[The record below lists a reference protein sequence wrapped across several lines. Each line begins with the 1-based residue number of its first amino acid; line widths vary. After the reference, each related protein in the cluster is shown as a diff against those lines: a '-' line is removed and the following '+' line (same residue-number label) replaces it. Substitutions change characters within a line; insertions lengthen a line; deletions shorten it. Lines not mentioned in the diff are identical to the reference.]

1 MRLLS
6 KYWKALLALILAG
19 AAAFL
24 FVNVYQTEKRA
35 YEYDKELL
43 NTTIMALQQNIATN
57 TPYKDVQEEITA
69 EREKLAASRLD
80 LYNHLPVDVK
90 QEDQIMYV
98 LYLESVFGTEIDFEF
113 SEPIPVISLQD
124 GSVLK
129 SVDLIVNY
137 RSTYQGFQ
145 DMINYLAQDYR
156 VVSVDKANIKYYPKQ
171 DLAIGFVKIKLYLLD
186 TSASIDEEIRKY
198 VAPIDKLINV
208 PNIGKENIFDNIY
221 DQPSRTPPYNG
232 SPDYPN
238 YPSDPIRAEM
248 IEGGQYDLN
257 AKIWVTQHD
266 GKYHSRYACGYMY
279 SPVQVVFSEALA
291 AGFQPCEKC
300 FVDTGATELEST
312 ADEKDKTYNQENS
325 DGDTGD
331 SQSGK
336 SYVWSTLSGDYYH
349 SFNKCSGI
357 NDGVVMRITLAEAK
371 NIYNQKAC
379 KECH

>member
-35 YEYDKELL
+35 YDYDKELL

-90 QEDQIMYV
+90 EEDQIMYV
-98 LYLESVFGTEIDFEF
+98 LYLESVFGTEIGFEF
-113 SEPIPVISLQD
+113 SDPAPILELND

-137 RSTYQGFQ
+137 RSTYKGFQ

-171 DLAIGFVKIKLYLLD
+171 DLAVGYVKIKLYLLD
-186 TSASIDEEIRKY
+186 TSASVDEEIRKY

-208 PNIGKENIFDNIY
+208 PNVGKENIFDNIY
-221 DQPSRTPPYNG
+221 DQPSRTPPYENFPAY
-232 SPDYPN
+232 PDR
-238 YPSDPIRAEM
+238 DEM
-248 IEGGQYDLN
+248 NAGQYELD

-266 GKYHSRYACGYMY
+266 MKYHSRYACGYMY
-279 SPVQVVFSEALA
+279 SPVEMVFSQVLA
-291 AGFQPCEKC
+291 AGIQPCDKC
-300 FVDTGATELEST
+300 FASSGATDLDST
-312 ADEKDKTYNQENS
+312 AENE
-325 DGDTGD
+325 
-331 SQSGK
+331 K
-336 SYVWSTLSGDYYH
+336 SYAPNSTTSEIHTVEKRRVSNHGGGGMMVWITETGSKYH
-349 SFNKCSGI
+349 SKRNCGNTQNATQVSI
-357 NDGVVMRITLAEAK
+357 EQA
-371 NIYNQKAC
+371 QKLYSAC
-379 KECH
+379 ENCF

>member
-1 MRLLS
+1 MNVFS
-6 KYWKALLALILAG
+6 KYWKALLAALLV
-19 AAAFL
+19 AATAFL
-24 FVNVYQTEKRA
+24 YLNVYATEKRA

-43 NTTIMALQQNIATN
+43 NTSIMVLQKNIADN
-57 TPYKDVQEEITA
+57 RPYEGVQEQISE
-69 EREKLAASRLD
+69 EREKLAASRLS
-80 LYNHLPVDVK
+80 LYNSLPVDVK

-113 SEPIPVISLQD
+113 SEPIPVTALED

-129 SVDLIVNY
+129 SVELIVNY
-137 RSTYQGFQ
+137 RSTYKGFQ

-171 DLAIGFVKIKLYLLD
+171 DLAVGFVKIKLYLLD
-186 TSASIDEEIRKY
+186 TSASVDEEIRKY
-198 VAPIDKLINV
+198 VAPIDKLVNV
-208 PNIGKENIFDNIY
+208 PNVGKENIFANIY
-221 DQPSRTPPYNG
+221 DQPSRTPPYQG
-232 SPDYPN
+232 SPEYPN

-257 AKIWVTQHD
+257 SKIWVTQHD

-279 SPVQVVFSEALA
+279 SPVQLVFSEALA

-300 FVDTGATELEST
+300 FVDTGASELEST
-312 ADEKDKTYNQENS
+312 MDEKDKVYNKEKS
-325 DGDTGD
+325 DGDTGK
-331 SQSGK
+331 SQNDK

-357 NDGVVMRITLAEAK
+357 TDAVAVRITLAEAK